1 MRRTILEPL
10 RWLGGF
16 ARVMVIHEDGAPQT
30 LFQITNNI
38 QIQEMCVGRPVE
50 ELPRILSI
58 LSPAHHLVSALTLD
72 SVFNVN
78 PTPLAVNIRNA
89 LSETLFFIHHMRKLY
104 FLFTSESNPL
114 DDFTLSQRN
123 TNQPSHERALM
134 DEIMRHVVLA
144 QEASRILG
152 GRSDHPVSIVPGGV
166 SRFLKEPYYDRLD
179 QIAGKLAS
187 FAVKIGSW
195 VSRNGFG
202 RQLQNLEMMPINS
215 LSMSP
220 HNGEIELRESQGKII
235 DTFRPELIFEKI
247 GVTHEPWTYQAFSFI
262 TATGWS
268 APDMNNG
275 AGAYFVGPMARL
287 RANNQT
293 DTRIDA
299 NPSGL
304 SPGVPID
311 GEAPTISNAYG
322 AMVAELIGSASR
334 IKRLFRR
341 DSLTGPSIRTIPGE
355 IKQSGFAAMESP
367 EGLIAHQYKVDSRG
381 IVEEIQVLDAATQN
395 NALKCM
401 IAQKVVKESTD
412 FDRDPKAVKLRIEKA
427 LLPF

>member
-38 QIQEMCVGRPVE
+38 HIQETCLGRPVE

-72 SVFNVN
+72 SVFNVT
-78 PTPLAVNIRNA
+78 PTPMAVNIRNA
-89 LSETLFFIHHMRKLY
+89 LSETLFLIHHMRKLY

-123 TNQPSHERALM
+123 TNQPSHERELM
-134 DEIMRHVVLA
+134 DQIMRHVVLA

-179 QIAGKLAS
+179 EIAAKLAS
-187 FAVKIGSW
+187 FAVKIGGW
-195 VSRNGFG
+195 VSGNGFG
-202 RQLQNLEMMPINS
+202 RQLQNLEIMPINS

-220 HNGEIELRESQGKII
+220 HNGEIELRESGGKII

-247 GVTHEPWTYQAFSFI
+247 AFSVEQWTYQPFSFVK
-262 TATGWS
+262 ATGWN
-268 APDMNNG
+268 APDIDNV
-275 AGAYFVGPMARL
+275 AGSYFVGPLARL
-287 RANNQT
+287 RSNIQSNTPVDPELSVFSTCGST
-293 DTRIDA
+293 D
-299 NPSGL
+299 
-304 SPGVPID
+304 V
-311 GEAPTISNAYG
+311 EAPTISSAFG
-322 AMVAELIGSASR
+322 ALVAELIGSVSR
-334 IKRLFRR
+334 IRRLFRR
-341 DSLTGPSIRTIPGE
+341 DALTGPSIRSIPGE
-355 IKQSGFAAMESP
+355 MKQSGFAAMESP
-367 EGLIAHQYKVDSRG
+367 EGLIAHHYKVDGRG
-381 IVEEIQVLDAATQN
+381 IVEEIQILDAATQN